1 MHFVARIFQKIVQEL
16 FFQKKNTGSEF
27 PDDGGNK
34 HLWNTGK
41 PFWNTQSNIPEDKL
55 SSNSFVF
62 QVRKMVR
69 WSASPDTLSQV
80 SVPSFTGSSTTP
92 ELLEEEEQVAQ
103 EKMQGNCSVVFI
115 LHSYKH

>member
-1 MHFVARIFQKIVQEL
+1 
-16 FFQKKNTGSEF
+16 
-27 PDDGGNK
+27 
-34 HLWNTGK
+34 
-41 PFWNTQSNIPEDKL
+41 
-55 SSNSFVF
+55 
-62 QVRKMVR
+62 MVR